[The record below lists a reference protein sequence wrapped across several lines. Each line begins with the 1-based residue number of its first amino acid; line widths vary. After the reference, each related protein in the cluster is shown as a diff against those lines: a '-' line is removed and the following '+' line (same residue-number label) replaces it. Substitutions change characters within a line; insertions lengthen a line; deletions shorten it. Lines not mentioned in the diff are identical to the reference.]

1 MTDLAEPIP
10 GVAPARRIQP
20 ARGYLL
26 YLSAATLFSIN
37 GTVAKTLMLGGLGAT
52 HLSQLRVTVA
62 ALLML
67 IALGATRP
75 AVLRLQRAEVPLL
88 LVFGVFGVAAT
99 QGLYFVSIQT
109 LPIGVSLL
117 IEFTSPLLI
126 TLWFRFV
133 LHHPTKRI
141 VWAGLVGAIGGLAVV
156 ARVWEGFT
164 LEPGGFAAAV
174 GACIALAVY
183 FITADMQVRGTHPRD
198 PVSLTMWGMVAA
210 TVFWAIVQPLWAFP
224 VAELGGS
231 AHLLGTAGPLVP
243 VWTLAAWIVVMGT
256 VVPFSLVVLSMQ
268 HLRAS
273 QASTMGMVEPVIATT
288 IAWFAL
294 GETLSPIQLA
304 GGAILLGGVLIAERN
319 R

>member
-1 MTDLAEPIP
+1 VTDLAEPIP

-26 YLSAATLFSIN
+26 YLGAATLFSIN
-37 GTVAKTLMLGGLGAT
+37 GTVAKSLMLGGLGAT
-52 HLSQLRVTVA
+52 HLSQLRVTGA
-62 ALLML
+62 AILML
-67 IALGATRP
+67 AGLAVFRP
-75 AVLRLQRAEVPLL
+75 ATLRLRRAELPLL
-88 LVFGVFGVAAT
+88 LVYGVLGVAAT
-99 QGLYFVSIQT
+99 QGLYFISIVT

-117 IEFTSPLLI
+117 VEFTSPLLI
-126 TLWFRFV
+126 TLWFRFA

-141 VWAGLVGAIGGLAVV
+141 VWVGLVAALGGLAVV

-164 LEPGGFAAAV
+164 LDPGGFAAAV

-183 FITADMQVRGTHPRD
+183 FVTTDMQVRGDHPRD
-198 PVSLTMWGMVAA
+198 PVSLTAWGMAA
-210 TVFWAIVQPLWAFP
+210 AAVFWAVVQPLWTFP
-224 VAELGGS
+224 LGELAGS
-231 AHLLGTAGPLVP
+231 AHVLGTTGPMVP
-243 VWTLAAWIVVMGT
+243 VWTLTAWIVVMGT

-288 IAWFAL
+288 IAWVAL
-294 GETLSPIQLA
+294 GETLSPIQIA
-304 GGAILLGGVLIAERN
+304 GGALLLGGVVLAERN